1 MNAAALAVPISLP
14 LKFQAEHF
22 GHRRTVY
29 DTEFSACS
37 MYSAAIPISNQ
48 KDKEGKQG
56 WVALK
61 SYPQCH
67 GRITPE
73 TWIWKAKTKT
83 KCWDCGWCHGGHEH
97 FSRTVFVCSL
107 LVIRKKAGWKLHLSV
122 KNVNF

>member
-56 WVALK
+56 WV
-61 SYPQCH
+61 
-67 GRITPE
+67 
-73 TWIWKAKTKT
+73 
-83 KCWDCGWCHGGHEH
+83 
-97 FSRTVFVCSL
+97 TVGSL
-107 LVIRKKAGWKLHLSV
+107 LKPGFEKLRRKQNAETVGDVMVAMSIFHVQSLFAACWSFERKQGENSILV
-122 KNVNF
+122 